1 MTGQR
6 CVGERCRWR
15 PRSIVRANWPE
26 PGADWQSDMEWTLI
40 YSVRNGRI
48 FSVEYFWDYAD
59 ALEAAGLS
67 E

>member
-1 MTGQR
+1 
-6 CVGERCRWR
+6 
-15 PRSIVRANWPE
+15 
-26 PGADWQSDMEWTLI
+26 MEWTLI